1 MGLQVYPGPWR
12 IMMCDFNT
20 GFKIPEMV
28 KRRPVITISK
38 RRDDEAPL
46 CTVIPIS
53 TVRPEVIRDY
63 HYLLPTDEMPR
74 YLRSGKHQNWVKV
87 DMVTTV
93 AFFRLTLLWYGR
105 DAYGNRVYQT
115 RPIADKHKAAISHKI
130 AQHLA
135 IK

>member
-63 HYLLPTDEMPR
+63 HYLLPADEMPR
-74 YLRSGKHQNWVKV
+74 YLQKGKHQNWVKV

-93 AFFRLTLLWYGR
+93 AFFRLTLLWHGR

-115 RPIADKHKAAISHKI
+115 RPIGDEHRTAISRKI